1 MQQKNLI
8 SMRFFYFYKM
18 NIKNYLDST
27 YLKTAK
33 QAKITDLRDIE
44 IVKSYIQEAIDER
57 FKLIMIRPKHV
68 LLAYEMIFNA
78 NSKLEI
84 GTVIDFPKGKC
95 SIEKKLEQAKKA
107 ILDGADDLDFVVNYR
122 AFKKKK
128 IDLIKQEIIECSQL
142 GLQNNKTVKWIIEVA
157 ALNNK
162 QIIQLSTLIK
172 NAIISNF
179 KEENYPNVF
188 VKSSTGFYK
197 TKDNL
202 PNGATFDSI
211 LMMLEN
217 ASPLPIKAAGGIR
230 TLQEAENMIKLGV
243 KRIGTSNAKIIA
255 DGKQM
260 LNTY

>member
-1 MQQKNLI
+1 
-8 SMRFFYFYKM
+8 M

-33 QAKITDLRDIE
+33 QAKITDLQDIE
-44 IVKSYIQEAIDER
+44 VVKSYIQEAIDEKFR
-57 FKLIMIRPKHV
+57 LIMIRPKHV

-78 NSKLEI
+78 NSNLEI
-84 GTVIDFPKGKC
+84 GTVIDFPKGKS
-95 SIEKKLEQAKKA
+95 SIEIKLEQAKKA
-107 ILDGADDLDFVVNYR
+107 ILDGADDLDFVINYR
-122 AFKKKK
+122 AFKKKEY
-128 IDLIKQEIIECSQL
+128 DLVKQEIIECTKL
-142 GLQNNKTVKWIIEVA
+142 ALQNNKTLKWIIEVA

-172 NAIISNF
+172 NVVIANF

-197 TKDNL
+197 TNDNL

-211 LMMLEN
+211 IMMLEN
-217 ASPLPIKAAGGIR
+217 ASPLPIKAAGGIKNI
-230 TLQEAENMIKLGV
+230 QDAEAMIRLGV

-255 DGKQM
+255 DGQ
-260 LNTY
+260 LISNNY

>member
-1 MQQKNLI
+1 
-8 SMRFFYFYKM
+8 M

-33 QAKITDLRDIE
+33 QAKINDLQDSE
-44 IVKSYIQEAIDER
+44 VVKACIQEAIDEK

-68 LLAYEMIFNA
+68 LLAYEMIFKT

-84 GTVIDFPKGKC
+84 GTVIDFPKGK
-95 SIEKKLEQAKKA
+95 SSVEKKLEQAKKA
-107 ILDGADDLDFVVNYR
+107 ILDGTDDLDFVLNYK
-122 AFKKKK
+122 AFKKKEYA
-128 IDLIKQEIIECSQL
+128 LVKQEIIECTKL
-142 GLQNNKTVKWIIEVA
+142 ALQNNKTIKWIIEVA

-162 QIIQLSTLIK
+162 QIIQLSALIK
-172 NAIISNF
+172 NVIISNF

-211 LMMLEN
+211 IMMLEN

-230 TLQEAENMIKLGV
+230 NLQEAEAMIKLGV
-243 KRIGTSNAKIIA
+243 KRIGTSNAKFIA
-255 DGKQM
+255 DGQ
-260 LNTY
+260 LIRNSY

>member
-1 MQQKNLI
+1 
-8 SMRFFYFYKM
+8 M

-33 QAKITDLRDIE
+33 QAKITDLQDIDV
-44 IVKSYIQEAIDER
+44 VKKYIQEAIEEKLR
-57 FKLIMIRPKHV
+57 LIMIRPKHV
-68 LLAYEMIFNA
+68 LLAYEMIFKA

-84 GTVIDFPKGKC
+84 GTVIDFPKGKS

-128 IDLIKQEIIECSQL
+128 INLVKQEIIECTQL
-142 GLQNNKTVKWIIEVA
+142 ALQNNKTVKWIIEVA

-172 NAIISNF
+172 NIVIANF
-179 KEENYPNVF
+179 KEENYQNVF
-188 VKSSTGFYK
+188 VKSSTGLYK
-197 TKDNL
+197 TKNNL

-211 LMMLEN
+211 IMMLEN
-217 ASPLPIKAAGGIR
+217 ASPLPIKASGGIR

-255 DGKQM
+255 DAQQSIWFCS
-260 LNTY
+260 

>member
-1 MQQKNLI
+1 
-8 SMRFFYFYKM
+8 M

-33 QAKITDLRDIE
+33 QAKITDLQDIDV
-44 IVKSYIQEAIDER
+44 VKKYIQEAIDEK

-68 LLAYEMIFNA
+68 LLAYEMIFKA

-84 GTVIDFPKGKC
+84 GTVIDFPKGK
-95 SIEKKLEQAKKA
+95 SSVEKKLEQAKKA
-107 ILDGADDLDFVVNYR
+107 ILNGADDLDFVINYR
-122 AFKKKK
+122 AFKKKEYE
-128 IDLIKQEIIECSQL
+128 LVKQEIIECTKL
-142 GLQNNKTVKWIIEVA
+142 ALQNNKTIKWIIEVA

-172 NAIISNF
+172 NVVIANF

-211 LMMLEN
+211 IMMLEN
-217 ASPLPIKAAGGIR
+217 ASPLPIKASGGIR

-255 DGKQM
+255 DSQ
-260 LNTY
+260 LITSNY